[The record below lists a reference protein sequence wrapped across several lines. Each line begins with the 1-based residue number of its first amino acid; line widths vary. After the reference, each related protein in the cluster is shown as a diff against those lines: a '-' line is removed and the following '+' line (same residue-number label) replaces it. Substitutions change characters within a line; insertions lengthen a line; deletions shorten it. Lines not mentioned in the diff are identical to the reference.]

1 MTSNSH
7 VPPIPGSKRR
17 RLKGA
22 CDHCNKRK
30 IRCDSSAMPGLKC
43 SNCIAFNSECTHTRT
58 TKSTTP
64 QESRPSNK
72 GSSPTADPNQT
83 AKAHVAAIVQQATSY
98 IADADVRH
106 VLLDIALYARSLENE
121 LAPSKPSPFLSCSL
135 GSANSPS
142 LGVVVKEEED
152 IAFVN
157 GILTEGFNRFS
168 LESDLDR
175 YFGKSSHF
183 DLINTAIGVRSL
195 TEDQSFPKG
204 NHPPMKRQL
213 FWRSPWEYDHL
224 AAEEMF
230 PPLIFPPPD
239 LLRSLVDLFFG
250 RVNIMLMLIHQPSFE
265 KALASGL
272 HLVSHQ
278 FGSTVLGVCAL
289 AAKYSDDPRVL
300 LEGTNTG
307 LSAGWKYLCQLQPV
321 QKPLTRNFTLYEAQT
336 LCLFILYLQG
346 SSAPDTCW
354 GIGGAAVRYAQEAG
368 VHRRNRFS
376 DPILDEQWK
385 RVFWL
390 FICIDT
396 LASSFC
402 GRPRATSSDDYDVD
416 YPIECDDE
424 YWESSDPNQAFKQP
438 PGKPSI
444 VSFFV
449 AYLKLIEIMGM
460 AQRSIY
466 LLNQKTRTEQWTHDA
481 VATIDSALNAWIDAI
496 PAHLRWDPHMK
507 DVTFATQSAA
517 LYASYYDVQIQVHRI
532 FLLSPVTSAAKQRNP
547 LNRASLALCANS
559 ARVCSHVMDV
569 AAQRGLIPGPH
580 TLNAVFDSCI
590 LLLLSVW
597 GRHCFGLTIDP
608 QKCLQ
613 DVEACLR
620 VFRVYETR
628 WQLAGRQY
636 DIIMELMSAANMG
649 VQSPPDPLNP
659 ERKDHAEVSTSDLTP
674 ESQSS
679 IEGPS
684 LDKQIPSSAT
694 SSLDIDTS
702 CALPM
707 YTEDLSRLPIY
718 EPLNWDMY
726 DWASWGKDSQNDIP
740 QYIVPETTGSE
751 AVLPDSESMT
761 VLGEVPWG
769 YDWDTWGKY
778 ITSVEELMQSLQPTG

>member
-7 VPPIPGSKRR
+7 APPIPGSKRR
-17 RLKGA
+17 RLRGS
-22 CDHCNKRK
+22 CDHCKKRK

-58 TKSTTP
+58 TKSTPP

-72 GSSPTADPNQT
+72 DSSPTADSNQT

-121 LAPSKPSPFLSCSL
+121 LAPSKPSPSLSCSL
-135 GSANSPS
+135 GSADSPS
-142 LGVVVKEEED
+142 PGVVIKEEED
-152 IAFVN
+152 TAFVN
-157 GILTEGFNRFS
+157 GILTERFNRFS
-168 LESDLDR
+168 CQSDLDR

-183 DLINTAIGVRSL
+183 DLINTAIDVRNL
-195 TEDQSFPKG
+195 TEDQSLSEKDQ
-204 NHPPMKRQL
+204 PPMKRQI
-213 FWRSPWEYDHL
+213 FWQSPWEYDHL
-224 AAEEMF
+224 APEEVF

-239 LLRSLVDLFFG
+239 LLRSLVDIFFA
-250 RVNIMLMLIHQPSFE
+250 RVNIILLLIHQPSFE
-265 KALASGL
+265 KDLASGL
-272 HLVSHQ
+272 HLVSYQ

-289 AAKYSDDPRVL
+289 AAKYSDDPRVM
-300 LEGTNTG
+300 LEGTNSA
-307 LSAGWKYLCQLQPV
+307 LSAGWKYLCQLQPA
-321 QKPLTRNFTLYEAQT
+321 QKPLTRCFTLHEAQT
-336 LCLFILYLQG
+336 LCLFIIYLQG
-346 SSAPDTCW
+346 SSAPDGCW
-354 GIGGAAVRYAQEAG
+354 GIAGTAVRYAQEAG
-368 VHRRNRFS
+368 VHRRNRYN

-402 GRPRATSSDDYDVD
+402 GRPRATSPDDYDVD

-424 YWESSDPNQAFKQP
+424 YWESSDPNEAFKQP
-438 PGKPSI
+438 PEKPSI
-444 VSFFV
+444 VSYFV

-517 LYASYYDVQIQVHRI
+517 LYASYYHVQIQVHRI
-532 FLLSPVTSAAKQRNP
+532 FLLSPVTLAAQQRNSF
-547 LNRASLALCANS
+547 NRASLALCANS

-569 AAQRGLIPGPH
+569 AAQRGLIPDPH
-580 TLNAVFDSCI
+580 ALNAVFDSCI
-590 LLLLSVW
+590 LLLLCVW
-597 GRHCFGLTIDP
+597 GGRCVGLTVDP

-628 WQLAGRQY
+628 SVGEEVVFTPPDRSLGGRLL
-636 DIIMELMSAANMG
+636 DANM
-649 VQSPPDPLNP
+649 
-659 ERKDHAEVSTSDLTP
+659 
-674 ESQSS
+674 
-679 IEGPS
+679 
-684 LDKQIPSSAT
+684 T
-694 SSLDIDTS
+694 SSWNS
-702 CALPM
+702 
-707 YTEDLSRLPIY
+707 
-718 EPLNWDMY
+718 
-726 DWASWGKDSQNDIP
+726 
-740 QYIVPETTGSE
+740 
-751 AVLPDSESMT
+751 
-761 VLGEVPWG
+761 
-769 YDWDTWGKY
+769 
-778 ITSVEELMQSLQPTG
+778 

>member
-1 MTSNSH
+1 
-7 VPPIPGSKRR
+7 
-17 RLKGA
+17 
-22 CDHCNKRK
+22 
-30 IRCDSSAMPGLKC
+30 MPGLKC

-58 TKSTTP
+58 TRSTLL
-64 QESRPSNK
+64 QESRPSNEA
-72 GSSPTADPNQT
+72 SSPPTSSDPNKT

-106 VLLDIALYARSLENE
+106 ILLDIALYARRLESE
-121 LAPSKPSPFLSCSL
+121 LTLSKRSPSFSSP
-135 GSANSPS
+135 GSADSPS
-142 LGVVVKEEED
+142 VAIKEEED
-152 IAFVN
+152 ASFVN
-157 GILTEGFNRFS
+157 GILTERFNRFS
-168 LESDLDR
+168 MDSELDR

-183 DLINTAIGVRSL
+183 QLINTAIGIRSI
-195 TEDQSFPKG
+195 TEDQSFPKE

-239 LLRSLVDLFFG
+239 LLRTLVDLFFA
-250 RVNIMLMLIHQPSFE
+250 RVNIILLLIHQPSFE
-265 KALASGL
+265 KDLASGL
-272 HLVSHQ
+272 HLVLHQ

-336 LCLFILYLQG
+336 LCLFILYLHG
-346 SSAPDTCW
+346 SSAPDACW

-390 FICIDT
+390 LIVIDA
-396 LASSFC
+396 LGSSFC
-402 GRPRATSSDDYDVD
+402 GRPRATSSDDYDVE

-444 VSFFV
+444 VSYFV

-460 AQRSIY
+460 AQKSIY
-466 LLNQKTRTEQWTHDA
+466 LLNHKTRTEQWTHDA

-496 PAHLRWDPHMK
+496 PVHLRWDPHMK
-507 DVTFATQSAA
+507 DVTFATQSAV
-517 LYASYYDVQIQVHRI
+517 LYTSYYHVQIQLHRI
-532 FLLSPVTSAAKQRNP
+532 FLLSPVNSAAKQRNP

-559 ARVCSHVMDV
+559 ARVCSHIMDV
-569 AAQRGLIPGPH
+569 VTQRGLIPDPH

-636 DIIMELMSAANMG
+636 DIVMELMSAANVD
-649 VQSPPDPLNP
+649 VQSPSNPLNP
-659 ERKDHAEVSTSDLTP
+659 ERGDHAEAS
-674 ESQSS
+674 ESHSS

-684 LDKQIPSSAT
+684 LDKQILGSAGP
-694 SSLDIDTS
+694 SLDIDTS

-740 QYIVPETTGSE
+740 QYIVPETIG
-751 AVLPDSESMT
+751 M
-761 VLGEVPWG
+761 
-769 YDWDTWGKY
+769 
-778 ITSVEELMQSLQPTG
+778 